1 VAKIRNLPFHG
12 EGSNRRSIQ
21 DARRLSMAV
30 VRDLAR
36 FVSRAD
42 ASQLTDETKLQLRIR
57 LLDTLACAYGA
68 LDADLVRR
76 LKSHVAELAG
86 DPPCGLIGGG
96 RAAPDRAAFYNG
108 ALIRYLDFN
117 DSYLAPGET
126 CHPSD
131 NTGALL
137 AAGEMAQRT
146 GTDLLVAMA
155 VAYQVQCRLSDEAP
169 VRDKGFDH
177 TVQGAYAAAAGVA
190 KALDLDEERT
200 AHAIAIA
207 GTSLNALRV
216 TRTGS
221 LSHWKGLAAPA
232 AACGATH
239 AALLAKHG
247 VTGPDEVFEGTKG
260 LMDSITGPFEID
272 WEAEG
277 LDRIHRTILK
287 KYNAE
292 IHSQSAIEAL
302 IGLRADT
309 VGAQGAPTEVEAIEL
324 ETFDVAHDI
333 IGGGA
338 EGDKTRART
347 KEEADHSL
355 PYILAVAW
363 LDGDV
368 LPAQYDEERIAA
380 ADVQQLLQRVRVR
393 PADELSARF
402 PEEMP
407 ARVTVRLRGGET
419 LEAETADY
427 EGFHTRPMSWSAAVD
442 KFERLASRRLA
453 RAQRGEVVSAV
464 ERIEELPVP
473 KLVELL
479 STSP

>member
-1 VAKIRNLPFHG
+1 
-12 EGSNRRSIQ
+12 
-21 DARRLSMAV
+21 MTV

-36 FVSRAD
+36 FVTRAD
-42 ASQLTDETKLQLRIR
+42 ASQLSDDARQQLRIR
-57 LLDTLACAYGA
+57 LLDAFACAYGA
-68 LDADLVRR
+68 LDAELSRKLR
-76 LKSHVAELAG
+76 KHVEELGG

-96 RAAPDRAAFYNG
+96 RVAPDRAAFYNG

-131 NTGALL
+131 NIGALL
-137 AAGEMAQRT
+137 AAGEVAHR
-146 GTDLLVAMA
+146 GGEDLLVAMA

-169 VRDKGFDH
+169 VRGHGFDH

-232 AACGATH
+232 AAFGATH
-239 AALLAKHG
+239 AALLARHG
-247 VTGPDEVFEGTKG
+247 VTGPEEVFEGTKG
-260 LMDSITGPFEID
+260 FMDAIAGQFEID
-272 WEAEG
+272 WDAEG
-277 LDRIHRTILK
+277 LDRVTGTILK

-292 IHSQSAIEAL
+292 IHSQSAVEAMMR
-302 IGLRADT
+302 LRASHRID
-309 VGAQGAPTEVEAIEL
+309 PREVEAIEL
-324 ETFDVAHDI
+324 ETFDVAHTI

-338 EGDKTRART
+338 EGEKTTVRT

-355 PYILAVAW
+355 PYILAVAL

-368 LPAQYDEERIAA
+368 LPEQYEEDRIAA
-380 ADVQQLLQRVRVR
+380 DDVQQMLRRVDVK
-393 PADELSARF
+393 PVDELSARF
-402 PEEMP
+402 PGEMP
-407 ARVTVRLRGGET
+407 ARLTVRLRGGET

-427 EGFHTRPMSWSAAVD
+427 EGFHTRPMSWDAAVE
-442 KFERLASRRLA
+442 KFERLAEPRLA
-453 RAQRGEVVSAV
+453 RAQRGEVASAV
-464 ERIEELPVP
+464 EKIEEMQVP